1 MLVLSSFTETTLGLV
16 QDECGYP
23 EIRKHLV
30 LFPLQMMW

>member
-16 QDECGYP
+16 QDVNF

-30 LFPLQMMW
+30 LFPL